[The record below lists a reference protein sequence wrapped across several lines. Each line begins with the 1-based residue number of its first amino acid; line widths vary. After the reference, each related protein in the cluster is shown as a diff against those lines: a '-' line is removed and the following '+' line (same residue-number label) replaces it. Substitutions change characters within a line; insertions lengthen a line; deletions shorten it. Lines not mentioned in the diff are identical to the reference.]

1 MLHGQVVFSMA
12 SHMTFR
18 SSHAVAGCSTVPQAG
33 DYIDGYCE
41 NGVLQNG
48 ALFQDG
54 VKVESFV
61 R

>member
-1 MLHGQVVFSMA
+1 
-12 SHMTFR
+12 MTFR
-18 SSHAVAGCSTVPQAG
+18 SSHAVAGCSVTPGSG

-48 ALFQDG
+48 ALYQNG
-54 VKVESFV
+54 EKVETFI

>member
-1 MLHGQVVFSMA
+1 MLHGNGR
-12 SHMTFR
+12 MTFR
-18 SSHAVAGCSTVPQAG
+18 SSHAVAGCSTVPQTG